1 MFLTNT
7 CLTKG
12 THINYLLH
20 ENPVYFVDHVKF
32 VEKRRWELTNL
43 GVRQQHRPSHGFE
56 FFIMSYNILAQNLL
70 EDNIYLY
77 KETDEHIL
85 DWKNRSKK
93 LLLEIKELKA
103 EVMLI
108 FTSQFYPLQ

>member
-1 MFLTNT
+1 
-7 CLTKG
+7 
-12 THINYLLH
+12 
-20 ENPVYFVDHVKF
+20 
-32 VEKRRWELTNL
+32 
-43 GVRQQHRPSHGFE
+43 
-56 FFIMSYNILAQNLL
+56 MSYNILAQNLL

-77 KETDEHIL
+77 KESDEHTL

-108 FTSQFYPLQ
+108 FTSQLTVNNSILYNKLQLFVSKLKGPFIIL